1 MAWCVVMGKM
11 RASAGCK
18 CDRKYKKTL
27 KPTTS
32 SIPNTNP
39 NCIPHN
45 VHICV
50 NSSYV
55 IYVYFCR
62 SEMDCEP
69 ELLESSLFYH
79 GTYLLDELHREQQMS
94 SDSEL
99 SHWFQSH
106 LPYTI
111 APKFVFVH
119 LSRCIFDLGELCV
132 YTSLCDVVPSR
143 RAAPSLGYCSS
154 CQPCV
159 QFTHALRSS

>member
-1 MAWCVVMGKM
+1 
-11 RASAGCK
+11 
-18 CDRKYKKTL
+18 
-27 KPTTS
+27 
-32 SIPNTNP
+32 
-39 NCIPHN
+39 
-45 VHICV
+45 
-50 NSSYV
+50 
-55 IYVYFCR
+55 
-62 SEMDCEP
+62 MDCEP

-159 QFTHALRSS
+159 QFTHALRSSWCPGNIIKGLEATSCWFVDLLMAASDLNDVNNA